1 MVLRGDDFSRHGRR
15 SREAEHLYGLG
26 AHATCPPSAVV
37 YRLALQLVRMFAKGH
52 LSVLTWDSLWLNRDR
67 LIGTTFAPSGAL
79 RWLDIEWSSALEL
92 RCGHAVWGL
101 RPPDDY
107 ITSPVDPGEY
117 PRLTAAA
124 GKWKHGL
131 RAFLRRSLARRMAT
145 MRPRDY
151 GGLEN
156 GPTENI
162 HVRRYQFSL
171 MHRECSPSLLSEGQ
185 WTQNL
190 LYVLNLSPERSC
202 PRCGGDLES
211 LLHRLWHCPCNAE
224 RRLHLQKQLGRS
236 ADVLDILPTYFAHTG
251 AVPANFSAL
260 DRQGTCHV
268 LDYLWWAAADGTY
281 HLAHAYRGKAP
292 PTTFEPTAEKVHRSF
307 RYIIGAMPPMR
318 RTRADKAARRAEH
331 PLDEPIVDLT
341 DGVNIYT
348 DGSHTPASGAD
359 DAKSGWGFVT
369 FLAVGEWHTY
379 NGVTIIDSHHVD
391 WQGARIHSNNTAE
404 LSGIYH
410 ALQYVLDCVPR
421 GSKVQLV
428 FDSRYAAYTTLQLW
442 AAKSN
447 TMLVKRCIRLAE
459 AVGRQYNVSWR
470 WVRGHSQNTWNER
483 ADEAAKRGADGHVRM
498 WS

>member
-1 MVLRGDDFSRHGRR
+1 
-15 SREAEHLYGLG
+15 
-26 AHATCPPSAVV
+26 
-37 YRLALQLVRMFAKGH
+37 
-52 LSVLTWDSLWLNRDR
+52 
-67 LIGTTFAPSGAL
+67 
-79 RWLDIEWSSALEL
+79 
-92 RCGHAVWGL
+92 
-101 RPPDDY
+101 
-107 ITSPVDPGEY
+107 
-117 PRLTAAA
+117 
-124 GKWKHGL
+124 
-131 RAFLRRSLARRMAT
+131 
-145 MRPRDY
+145 
-151 GGLEN
+151 
-156 GPTENI
+156 
-162 HVRRYQFSL
+162 
-171 MHRECSPSLLSEGQ
+171 
-185 WTQNL
+185 
-190 LYVLNLSPERSC
+190 
-202 PRCGGDLES
+202 
-211 LLHRLWHCPCNAE
+211 
-224 RRLHLQKQLGRS
+224 
-236 ADVLDILPTYFAHTG
+236 
-251 AVPANFSAL
+251 
-260 DRQGTCHV
+260 
-268 LDYLWWAAADGTY
+268 
-281 HLAHAYRGKAP
+281 
-292 PTTFEPTAEKVHRSF
+292 
-307 RYIIGAMPPMR
+307 MR

-341 DGVNIYT
+341 DGVNVYT

-379 NGVTIIDSHHVD
+379 HGVTIIDSHHVD